1 LTAEATDVPT
11 SGAGDVFAALAC
23 LERDLDALAS
33 VDPRGLTGTTAMD
46 AAARL
51 AAAVARATGVRLGP
65 NCATPRGLSRCGP
78 LSEPPSSCCARTVD
92 CGVDNAGLDNGGMTR
107 SLEVTWRLDGIT
119 MNGTLALP
127 DRGGPFPAVVLVAGS
142 GPTDRDWCSPLLPG
156 ANGSG
161 RLLAEA
167 FADAGMSSLRY
178 DKRVSGPHASES
190 ARALF
195 GKLSMRSHLE
205 ELTAAVSMLAGHEA
219 VDAARIAALGNSE
232 GALHVLHYVTS
243 QPDVPFAGAVLAA
256 PPGRSV
262 GDVLLAQLAL
272 QAAQVPGGT
281 ELMGAVDAA
290 VARYAAGQPM
300 DLDPELPDSV
310 KMVLTSF
317 EAPANLPLAR
327 ELFADNAAK
336 YLGEVEIPVLV
347 LIGRKD
353 VQIDVT
359 ADGAPLEAAAQGN
372 DNVTFAY
379 PANANHVLKE
389 DIRTPAETAA
399 APGTGYN
406 EDNTR
411 LDPEALR
418 TILGWL
424 GRVLG

>member
-1 LTAEATDVPT
+1 
-11 SGAGDVFAALAC
+11 
-23 LERDLDALAS
+23 
-33 VDPRGLTGTTAMD
+33 
-46 AAARL
+46 
-51 AAAVARATGVRLGP
+51 
-65 NCATPRGLSRCGP
+65 
-78 LSEPPSSCCARTVD
+78 
-92 CGVDNAGLDNGGMTR
+92 
-107 SLEVTWRLDGIT
+107 
-119 MNGTLALP
+119 
-127 DRGGPFPAVVLVAGS
+127 
-142 GPTDRDWCSPLLPG
+142 
-156 ANGSG
+156 
-161 RLLAEA
+161 LAEA
-167 FADAGMSSLRY
+167 FADAGIASLRY
-178 DKRVSGPHASES
+178 DKRVSGPHASEN

-205 ELTAAVSMLAGHEA
+205 ELTAAVGVLAGHEA

-243 QPDVPFAGAVLAA
+243 QPAVPFVGIVLGA

-262 GDVLLAQLAL
+262 GDVLLAQLAS
-272 QAAQVPGGT
+272 QAAQIPGGA
-281 ELMGAVDAA
+281 ELLVLVDAA

-300 DLDPELPDSV
+300 DLDPQLPDAV
-310 KMVLTSF
+310 KMVLASF

-327 ELFADNAAK
+327 ELFSDNACT
-336 YLGEVEIPVLV
+336 YLGEVEIPALV
-347 LIGRKD
+347 VIGRKD

-359 ADGAPLEAAAQGN
+359 ADGAPLEAAAQGH

-389 DIRTPAETAA
+389 DIRTAAEAAA

-411 LDPEALR
+411 LDPEALE